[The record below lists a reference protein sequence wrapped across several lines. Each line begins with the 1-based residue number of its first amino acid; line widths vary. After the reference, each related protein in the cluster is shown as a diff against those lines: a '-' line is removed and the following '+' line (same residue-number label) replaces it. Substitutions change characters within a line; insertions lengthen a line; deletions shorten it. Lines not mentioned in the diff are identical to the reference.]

1 LSARESNLTLTN
13 EEDLQ
18 MGKLLKRASILV
30 AATGISVPANAQM
43 YGGYDGWGWG
53 HMIYGPLMMIIFWGG
68 LIVVAVLA
76 VRWLG
81 GGSSHKHSEP
91 PSRGNALDILKE
103 RFARGEID
111 KEEFE
116 ERKRLLSD

>member
-1 LSARESNLTLTN
+1 MQRRLINAFMALPVLLTSLPAQAQT
-13 EEDLQ
+13 
-18 MGKLLKRASILV
+18 
-30 AATGISVPANAQM
+30 AAGRPDNWH
-43 YGGYDGWGWG
+43 YGWDWGWGWG
-53 HMIYGPLMMIIFWGG
+53 HMIFGSLMMIVFWGG
-68 LIVVAVLA
+68 LILVIVLA

-81 GGSSHKHSEP
+81 GGSSREAGSP
-91 PSRGNALDILKE
+91 RSRTRALDILQE

>member
-1 LSARESNLTLTN
+1 MKEF
-13 EEDLQ
+13 
-18 MGKLLKRASILV
+18 LKPASLLV
-30 AATGISVPANAQM
+30 AATGLSVPAKAQM
-43 YGGYDGWGWG
+43 YGGYGYDGWGWG
-53 HMIYGPLMMIIFWGG
+53 HMIYGPLMMIVFWGG

-81 GGSSHKHSEP
+81 GGSSHKQNEP
-91 PSRGNALDILKE
+91 SNRGNALEILRE

>member
-1 LSARESNLTLTN
+1 MRRQLTN
-13 EEDLQ
+13 
-18 MGKLLKRASILV
+18 LV
-30 AATGISVPANAQM
+30 LALPTALVSMPAFAQTPADRSD
-43 YGGYDGWGWG
+43 YWHYGWGWG
-53 HMIYGPLMMIIFWGG
+53 HMIFGSVMMIVFWGG
-68 LIVVAVLA
+68 IILAIVLA

-81 GGSSHKHSEP
+81 GDSARRGGSQPRTKEP
-91 PSRGNALDILKE
+91 LDILHE